1 MNTEYFSRL
10 CIIFYIQ
17 MGFVDFQEENRACSI
32 SLVLQKTL
40 QAGLSATPNSQVGVL
55 NLGM

>member
-1 MNTEYFSRL
+1 
-10 CIIFYIQ
+10 